1 MGEKKDYS
9 KVILGAL
16 LVLLALVNVVGFN
29 ILGNKVDGTTTVTL
43 SEDSVTAL
51 NSAVN
56 SLNDATS
63 TLSELKSTEASTE
76 EVTPTGGYTLT
87 KREYER
93 QVTEDKA
100 IELATKF
107 LEDKDFKKLLRDLLI
122 TNNSTLG
129 YDGVDLDSYKD
140 ITEVIVNDVEFNR
153 TSSNG
158 NGTVTFDLVV
168 KFFVDGDEEET
179 MKAYVNKVEVKLR
192 KLEFDD
198 DFEDA
203 EVIEDKTYFENID
216 KLKAKEI

>member
-1 MGEKKDYS
+1 MEEKKDYS

-107 LEDKDFKKLLRDLLI
+107 LEDKDFKESLRELLI
-122 TNNSTLG
+122 KDNATLK

-153 TSSNG
+153 TNE
-158 NGTVTFDLVV
+158 TVTFDLVV

-179 MKAYVNKVEVKLR
+179 MKAYVNSVEVKLR
-192 KLEFDD
+192 ELEFDD

-203 EVIEDKTYFENID
+203 EVIEDEKYFDNID

>member
-9 KVILGAL
+9 KVILGVL

-29 ILGNKVDGTTTVTL
+29 ILGNKVDEPTTVKL
-43 SEDSVTAL
+43 SEESVTAL
-51 NSAVN
+51 NDAVN

-63 TLSELKSTEASTE
+63 ALNEPESTEASVE
-76 EVTPTGGYTLT
+76 EVTSTEGYTLT

-107 LEDKDFKKLLRDLLI
+107 LEDRDFKKLLRKLLI
-122 TNNSTLG
+122 TNNSSRG
-129 YDGVDLDSYKD
+129 YEGVDLDSYRD

-153 TSSNG
+153 TSK
-158 NGTVTFDLVV
+158 TVTFDLVV

-179 MKAYVNKVEVKLR
+179 MKAYVNKVEVKLSE
-192 KLEFDD
+192 LEFDD

-203 EVIEDKTYFENID
+203 EVIEDEKYFDNID

>member
-9 KVILGAL
+9 KVILGVL

-29 ILGNKVDGTTTVTL
+29 ILGNKVDEPTTVKL
-43 SEDSVTAL
+43 SEESVTAL
-51 NSAVN
+51 NDAVN

-63 TLSELKSTEASTE
+63 ALNEPESTEASVE
-76 EVTPTGGYTLT
+76 EVTSTEGYTLT

-107 LEDKDFKKLLRDLLI
+107 LEDRDFKKLLRELLI
-122 TNNSTLG
+122 KDNDNVTLE
-129 YDGVDLDSYKD
+129 YEGVDLDSYRD

-153 TSSNG
+153 TSK
-158 NGTVTFDLVV
+158 TVTFDLVV

-179 MKAYVNKVEVKLR
+179 MKAYVNKVEVKLSE
-192 KLEFDD
+192 LEFDD

-203 EVIEDKTYFENID
+203 EVIEDEKYFDNID

>member
-9 KVILGAL
+9 KVILGTL
-16 LVLLALVNVVGFN
+16 LVLLVLVNVVGFN

-43 SEDSVTAL
+43 SEDSVAAL

-107 LEDKDFKKLLRDLLI
+107 LEDRDFKKLLRELLI
-122 TNNSTLG
+122 TDNATLE
-129 YDGVDLDSYKD
+129 YKGVDLDSYKD

-153 TSSNG
+153 TSE
-158 NGTVTFDLVV
+158 TVTFDLVV

-179 MKAYVNKVEVKLR
+179 MKAYVNSVEVKLSE
-192 KLEFDD
+192 LEFDD

-203 EVIEDKTYFENID
+203 EVIEDEKYFDNID